1 MSGEQADP
9 REIDIEPEMVRR
21 LLQHAPL
28 SVSQTVIVAR
38 GPQVIAHRGAL
49 RQMEA
54 ADVAVYVAA
63 QWRDRGQ
70 TLRLQ
75 FMRLPLAT
83 AGHMLLI
90 YPLGGDYRL
99 TLVDAEDAPLNALRR
114 LGSQLL
120 GVLRAAGLL

>member
-1 MSGEQADP
+1 MAGEP
-9 REIDIEPEMVRR
+9 IDLHETDIDPEMVRR

-54 ADVAVYVAA
+54 ADVAVYVAEY
-63 QWRDRGQ
+63 WRDKGQ

-75 FMRLPLAT
+75 FMRLPLAA
-83 AGHMLLI
+83 AGHMLLT
-90 YPLGGDYRL
+90 YPLVGDYRL

-114 LGSQLL
+114 LGSQLI
-120 GVLRAAGLL
+120 GVLRAAGLM